1 MTLLSPYRILDLTDV
16 RGQIAGM
23 MLGDLGADVVRV
35 EPPGG
40 SAARRV
46 GPFLPEADAAPA
58 ERSLAFAAYNRN
70 KRSVELDLDD
80 PAGRQS
86 FVELVRGADFVL
98 DSGPPSLLDEAGFG
112 FERLLEINPTIV
124 HVRTTPFGSD
134 GPMADQPAADLT
146 IAALGGPVGLQ
157 GEPDR
162 DPLRLSVPQVWR
174 HAGAEAALAAL
185 IGHARMRTTGRGV
198 FVDVSAQA
206 AMVWTMLNASE
217 AWAIHG
223 RNYERA
229 GAQLQVGAVGLNLAH
244 PCQDGHLIA
253 LTSGG
258 MFRALEPAM
267 REAGTLEDGFSE
279 REDWT
284 TYDMRVFGRGE
295 LAISFEELSGVF
307 DRFFETRTKRALFA
321 LGLEVGQTIA
331 PVQTIDDLLEF
342 EQLRIR
348 EFFHGL
354 ELANGVR
361 VKAPGPFARSSAFDF
376 EIRRPAPRLGE
387 HTEEILAELARE
399 PRSRVA
405 LHADGVHGDDAG
417 AARRELPLTGLKV
430 ADFSWIGVGP
440 ISAKYLADHGADVI
454 RIESETRGDGLRASG
469 PFKDDQPGWN
479 RSHFYGEFN
488 TSKRGLAL
496 DLKHERAAEVLPR
509 LLGWADVVLESFT
522 PGAAARLGVSYEN
535 ARAAN
540 PGVIMVSTCL
550 MGQTGP
556 VASLAGYGYHAAAIA
571 GFTALTG
578 YPDRPPVGPWNAY
591 TDTIAPR
598 FLATT
603 LLAAIDHRRRT
614 GEGQYIDL
622 AQMEAALHFLTPEI
636 LARQATGERFERA
649 GNRSRDAAPQGVH
662 PCAGDDEW
670 CAIAVEN
677 DVQWQALCRA
687 LKRTDWAERA
697 DLAGAAGRIAAH
709 DELDVEIGR
718 WTRERAPR
726 DVMQTLLD
734 AGVPA
739 GHVQRSRDLLVDPQ
753 LAHRR
758 FHRELEH
765 AEMGRVPYAG
775 HQFRVSGYDNG
786 PRHAAPLI
794 GGESFEILTRDLGL
808 DAELVAELM
817 ASGVIH

>member
-16 RGQIAGM
+16 RGQLAGM

-46 GPFLPEADAAPA
+46 GPFLSDADPA
-58 ERSLAFAAYNRN
+58 ERSLAFAAYDRN
-70 KRSVELDLDD
+70 KRSIELDLDD
-80 PAGRQS
+80 AAARQA
-86 FVELVRGADFVL
+86 FIALVRGADFVL
-98 DSGPPSLLDEAGFG
+98 DSGPPSLLDEAEFG
-112 FERLLEINPTIV
+112 FERLLEINPRIV
-124 HVRTTPFGSD
+124 HVRTTAFGSD

-146 IAALGGPVGLQ
+146 IAALGGPVALQ
-157 GEPDR
+157 GDPDR
-162 DPLRLSVPQVWR
+162 EPLRLSVPQVWR

-185 IGHARMRTTGRGV
+185 IGHARMRKTGRGV

-217 AWAIHG
+217 AHAIHG
-223 RNYERA
+223 RDYERA

-253 LTSGG
+253 LAIGG
-258 MFRALEPAM
+258 MFRALQPAM
-267 REAGTLEDGFSE
+267 REAGTLDDGFCE

-284 TYDMRVFGRGE
+284 TYDMRVFGQGE
-295 LAISFEELSGVF
+295 LQVSFEKLSGVF
-307 DRFFETRTKRALFA
+307 DRFFLTRTKRALFA
-321 LGLEVGQTIA
+321 LGLELGQTIA
-331 PVQTIDDLLEF
+331 PVQTLDDLLEF
-342 EQLRIR
+342 EQLRAR
-348 EFFHGL
+348 EFFREI
-354 ELANGVR
+354 ELPSGVR
-361 VKAPGPFARSSAFDF
+361 VKAPGPFARSSAFRFD
-376 EIRRPAPRLGE
+376 IRRPAPRLGE
-387 HTEEILAELARE
+387 HTDEILAELAAA
-399 PRSRVA
+399 PRPRVP
-405 LHADGVHGDDAG
+405 LHADRGHAGDTDA
-417 AARRELPLTGLKV
+417 AQCELPLAGLKV
-430 ADFSWIGVGP
+430 VDFSWIGVGP

-454 RIESETRGDGLRASG
+454 RVESETRGDGLRASG
-469 PFKDDQPGWN
+469 PFKDGQPGWN
-479 RSHFYGEFN
+479 RSHFFGEFN

-509 LLGWADVVLESFT
+509 LFAWADVVLESFT
-522 PGAAARLGVSYEN
+522 AGAAARLGLGYEA
-535 ARAAN
+535 ARAVN
-540 PGVIMVSTCL
+540 PSVIMASTCL

-556 VASLAGYGYHAAAIA
+556 IASLAGYGYHAAAIA

-578 YPDRPPVGPWNAY
+578 HPDRPPVGPWNAY

-603 LLAAIDHRRRT
+603 LLAAIDHQRRT

-622 AQMEAALHFLTPEI
+622 GQMEAALHFLAPEI

-649 GNRSRDAAPQGVH
+649 GNRARDAAPQGVY
-662 PCAGDDEW
+662 PCAGDDQW
-670 CAIAVEN
+670 CAIAVE
-677 DVQWQALCRA
+677 DDAQWQALCRA
-687 LKRTDWAERA
+687 LKRADWAARA
-697 DLAGAAGRIAAH
+697 DLADAAGRIGAH
-709 DELDVEIGR
+709 DELDAEIAR
-718 WTRERAPR
+718 WSRERPAR
-726 DVMQTLLD
+726 HVMQTLLD

-753 LAHRR
+753 LVHRR

-794 GGESFEILTRDLGL
+794 GGESFEILTGDLGL
-808 DAELVAELM
+808 DAGLVAELM
-817 ASGVIH
+817 ASGAIH

>member
-46 GPFLPEADAAPA
+46 GPFLSDAAPT
-58 ERSLAFAAYNRN
+58 ERSLSFAAYDRN
-70 KRSVELDLDD
+70 KRSIELDLDR
-80 PAGRQS
+80 PADRLS
-86 FVELVRGADFVL
+86 FIELVRGADFVL
-98 DSGPPSLLDEAGFG
+98 DSGPPSLLDEAGFD
-112 FERLLEINPTIV
+112 FERLREINPEIV

-162 DPLRLSVPQVWR
+162 EPLRLSVPQVWR

-198 FVDVSAQA
+198 FVDVSAQT

-217 AWAIHG
+217 AYAIHG
-223 RNYERA
+223 RDYERA

-258 MFRALEPAM
+258 MFRALQPAM
-267 REAGTLEDGFSE
+267 MEAGTLEEAFSE

-295 LAISFEELSGVF
+295 LTIPFETLSGVF
-307 DRFFETRTKRALFA
+307 DRFFQTRTKRALFA

-331 PVQTIDDLLEF
+331 PVQTPDDLLEF
-342 EQLRIR
+342 EQLRAR
-348 EFFHGL
+348 EFFHEL
-354 ELANGVR
+354 ELANGAR
-361 VKAPGPFARSSAFDF
+361 VKAPGPFARSNVFRF

-387 HTEEILAELARE
+387 HTQEILAELAH
-399 PRSRVA
+399 A
-405 LHADGVHGDDAG
+405 AQLHATRPEDRGPEDAE
-417 AARRELPLTGLKV
+417 AALRELPLAGLRV

-522 PGAAARLGVSYEN
+522 PGAAARLGLGYEQ

-540 PGVIMVSTCL
+540 PSVIMVSTCL

-622 AQMEAALHFLTPEI
+622 AQMEAALHFLAPEI
-636 LARQATGERFERA
+636 LTRQATGERFERA
-649 GNRSRDAAPQGVH
+649 GNRARDAAPQGVY
-662 PCAGDDEW
+662 PCAGHDQW
-670 CAIAVEN
+670 CAIAVE
-677 DVQWQALCRA
+677 DEAQWQALCRA
-687 LKRTDWAERA
+687 LKRADWAERA
-697 DLAGAAGRIAAH
+697 DLADAAGRIGAH
-709 DELDVEIGR
+709 DELDAEIGR
-718 WTRERAPR
+718 WTRERPAR
-726 DVMQTLLD
+726 EVMQTLLD

-786 PRHAAPLI
+786 PRFAAPLI
-794 GGESFEILTRDLGL
+794 GGESFEILTGDLGL

-817 ASGVIH
+817 ASGAIH